1 MAADGQS
8 DNTAPNVEVQMKQK
22 RVSACR
28 KSVVIALTDIHLH
41 LLNQT
46 VDVSIVRW
54 WVVCFSSGNSRSPP
68 LVQILK
74 STACRLLFIAG
85 KNGQLIAVTMLK

>member
-41 LLNQT
+41 LLNT
-46 VDVSIVRW
+46 DGRPNSGCEHSE
-54 WVVCFSSGNSRSPP
+54 VVGGVFQQWQQRQ
-68 LVQILK
+68 LVTFAGADFYEHGMQAH
-74 STACRLLFIAG
+74 TAHW
-85 KNGQLIAVTMLK
+85 